1 LPSHHAAAL
10 FSAGESGVIDAFCA
24 GRHLSDI
31 VATLLSRPD
40 EVMLEVGA
48 GGELLVAR
56 LRVVIA
62 AMLLLLPLANAMT
75 GGQMNET
82 LIGLAGAVFVNLFAQ
97 VWLALA
103 RQKRRYRWLP
113 FASAA
118 FGRQRHDPGAVHARR
133 QPPAGRPQQH
143 DRGGAVPAR
152 DRVDGPAQRRPGDGP
167 RRLLAIAQYALL
179 TAVVF
184 SIASPD
190 QLISSDYGTVSLGG
204 QLQRMVLLLA
214 FTMIIAVVVYRMQ
227 RLVEMSGTDG
237 LTGLPNR
244 TWLVHRFPRL
254 LDRARRDG
262 VSLCVALI
270 DLDHFKRINDEI
282 GHHAGDRALMHVVDL
297 ARDSLE
303 DGEWLARLGGEEFV
317 LVLRK
322 PLGTAWER
330 VDGLR
335 RTLFA
340 RRFVPDQGAD
350 PLVAHLQRGRRE
362 FSARGQR
369 SVRPAPPRRPAPQH
383 GQGLRPQSRA
393 RPRYLNAL
401 AASRGA
407 VAAMHTLH

>member
-1 LPSHHAAAL
+1 MRST
-10 FSAGESGVIDAFCA
+10 A
-24 GRHLSDI
+24 GRHYHDI
-31 VATLLSRPD
+31 ATSVLSRPD

-62 AMLLLLPLANAMT
+62 AMLLLLPLANAAT

-113 FASAA
+113 FASGAYDVTATTLVLLMLAA
-118 FGRQRHDPGAVHARR
+118 NHLPSGLNSMIVWCGYLLAIALTALRNDGRVTMLV
-133 QPPAGRPQQH
+133 
-143 DRGGAVPAR
+143 GG
-152 DRVDGPAQRRPGDGP
+152 
-167 RRLLAIAQYALL
+167 LAIAQYALL
-179 TAVVF
+179 TAGVF
-184 SIASPD
+184 AIATPD
-190 QLISSDYGTVSLGG
+190 QLISSDYGTVTLGG
-204 QLQRMVLLLA
+204 QLQRLVLLVA
-214 FTMIIAVVVYRMQ
+214 FTLIMAVVVYRMQ

-244 TWLVHRFPRL
+244 TWLMHRFPRL
-254 LDRARRDG
+254 LDAARRDG

-270 DLDHFKRINDEI
+270 DLDHFKRINDEV

-297 ARDSLE
+297 VRDGLE

-322 PLGTAWER
+322 PLGTSWER
-330 VDGLR
+330 VDGMR

-350 PLVAHLQRGRRE
+350 PLLMT
-362 FSARGQR
+362 FSAGVASFPHEASDLSGLLRRADQR
-369 SVRPAPPRRPAPQH
+369 LNVAKSSGRNRV
-383 GQGLRPQSRA
+383 LA
-393 RPRYLNAL
+393 RD
-401 AASRGA
+401 
-407 VAAMHTLH
+407 T

>member
-1 LPSHHAAAL
+1 MRTT
-10 FSAGESGVIDAFCA
+10 
-24 GRHLSDI
+24 GRHYRDI
-31 VATLLSRPD
+31 ATALLSRPD

-56 LRVVIA
+56 LRVVVA
-62 AMLLLLPLANAMT
+62 AMLLLLPLANATT
-75 GGQMNET
+75 GGQVNET
-82 LIGLAGAVFVNLFAQ
+82 LIGLAGAVFVNLSAQ

-103 RQKRRYRWLP
+103 RHKRRFRWLP

-118 FGRQRHDPGAVHARR
+118 YDVSATTLVLVLLALNHL
-133 QPPAGRPQQH
+133 PAGLNSMIVWC
-143 DRGGAVPAR
+143 GY
-152 DRVDGPAQRRPGDGP
+152 
-167 RRLLAIAQYALL
+167 LLAIALTALRNDGRVTLLIGLLAVAQYAVL
-179 TAVVF
+179 TFVVF
-184 SIASPD
+184 AIATPD

-204 QLQRMVLLLA
+204 QLQRLVLLVA
-214 FTMIIAVVVYRMQ
+214 FTLITAVVVYRMQ

-254 LDRARRDG
+254 LDAARRDG

-270 DLDHFKRINDEI
+270 DLDAFKRINDEI
-282 GHHAGDRALMHVVDL
+282 GHHAGDRALLHVVDL
-297 ARDSLE
+297 MRDSLE

-340 RRFVPDQGAD
+340 RRFVPEQGAD
-350 PLVAHLQRGRRE
+350 PLLLT
-362 FSARGQR
+362 FSAGVA
-369 SVRPAPPRRPAPQH
+369 SFPHEASDLSGMLRRAD
-383 GQGLRPQSRA
+383 LRLNMAKSTGRNRVLA
-393 RPRYLNAL
+393 RD
-401 AASRGA
+401 
-407 VAAMHTLH
+407 T

>member
-1 LPSHHAAAL
+1 MRTT
-10 FSAGESGVIDAFCA
+10 
-24 GRHLSDI
+24 GRHYRDI
-31 VATLLSRPD
+31 ATALLSRPD

-56 LRVVIA
+56 LRVVVA

-75 GGQMNET
+75 GGQVNET
-82 LIGLAGAVFVNLFAQ
+82 LIGLAGAVFVNLSAQ

-103 RQKRRYRWLP
+103 RHKRRFRWLP

-118 FGRQRHDPGAVHARR
+118 YDVSATTLVLVMLALNHL
-133 QPPAGRPQQH
+133 PAGLNSMIVWC
-143 DRGGAVPAR
+143 GY
-152 DRVDGPAQRRPGDGP
+152 
-167 RRLLAIAQYALL
+167 LLAIALTALRNDGRVTLLVGLLAVAQYALL
-179 TAVVF
+179 TFVVF
-184 SIASPD
+184 AIASPD

-204 QLQRMVLLLA
+204 QLQRLVLLAA
-214 FTMIIAVVVYRMQ
+214 FTLITAVVVYRMQ

-254 LDRARRDG
+254 LDGARRDG

-270 DLDHFKRINDEI
+270 DLDAFKRINDEI
-282 GHHAGDRALMHVVDL
+282 GHQAGDRALLHVVDL
-297 ARDSLE
+297 VREGLE
-303 DGEWLARLGGEEFV
+303 EGEWFARLGGEEFV

-340 RRFVPDQGAD
+340 RRFVPEQGAD
-350 PLVAHLQRGRRE
+350 PLLLT
-362 FSARGQR
+362 FSAGVASFPHEASDLSGLLRRADQR
-369 SVRPAPPRRPAPQH
+369 LNMAKGSGRNRV
-383 GQGLRPQSRA
+383 LA
-393 RPRYLNAL
+393 RD
-401 AASRGA
+401 
-407 VAAMHTLH
+407 T